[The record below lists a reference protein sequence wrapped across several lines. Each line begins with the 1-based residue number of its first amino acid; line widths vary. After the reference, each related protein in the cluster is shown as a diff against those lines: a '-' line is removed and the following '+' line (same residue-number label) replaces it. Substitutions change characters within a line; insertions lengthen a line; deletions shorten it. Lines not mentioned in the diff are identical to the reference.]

1 MSAPTARR
9 RRAPE
14 SQVPVLRVERDYRPD
29 LARQVRALLLLLEMR
44 AADPAQDGA
53 AARGGE
59 VHDDDGVARHSS
71 PR

>member
-44 AADPAQDGA
+44 AADPERHGSTAVGEE
-53 AARGGE
+53 ARGDAA
-59 VHDDDGVARHSS
+59 VVARHSS
-71 PR
+71 A